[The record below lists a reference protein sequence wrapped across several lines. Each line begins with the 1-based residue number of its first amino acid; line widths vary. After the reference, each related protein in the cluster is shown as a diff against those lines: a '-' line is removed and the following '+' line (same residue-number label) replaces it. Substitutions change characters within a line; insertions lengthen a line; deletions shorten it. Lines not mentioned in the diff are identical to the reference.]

1 MNNLCKNQYYIVTY
15 RKNKK
20 ILSDINTH
28 DIAKFLNKGV
38 ITPDHVIRI
47 KPFPLV
53 ININNCNNIMDIT
66 KKIKLSIIQYKNNY
80 IRYFKKFNISKL
92 SIS

>member
-1 MNNLCKNQYYIVTY
+1 MYKCV

-53 ININNCNNIMDIT
+53 ININNCIF
-66 KKIKLSIIQYKNNY
+66 IKMGNSNSIEKVRANA
-80 IRYFKKFNISKL
+80 S
-92 SIS
+92 